1 MRTTRVIWQLI
12 NYQPW
17 LYLVDTSLW
26 ILVNLVQLVP
36 GLLVKL
42 FFDHLTGSA
51 PVSFGVS
58 GIILL
63 VLATAVAHIFFLVT
77 GIFVDTRFRFTA
89 SMRLRRNLLD
99 RILDRPGALA
109 LPAAPGEVISTF
121 RDDAQVLEDA
131 ADWVIDTIAQ
141 ILFAAVAITI
151 MLRISPTITLL
162 TVVPL
167 AGVMLVAQAAS
178 SRIKRYRHASR
189 QATER
194 VTGAL
199 GEILGAVQAIQIANA
214 EEHVRDHFSRL
225 NDERRHMMVRDRL
238 LTQILESIFQNSAA
252 LGTGLILILA
262 AGTMRSGQFSVGD
275 FALFVSYL
283 ELLAVF
289 TTFIGHFMAQLKQAG
304 VSFERMV
311 ALLLSGMRTADSKAV
326 AEHIVAH
333 KPVYLTGELPEVAQ
347 PGRTEADRLER
358 LEVRGLTYRFDGTL
372 DSGRGIEGVR
382 FSLERGSFTVI
393 TGRVGSGKTT
403 LLRVLLG
410 LLPADEGEVWWNGRR
425 VADPAAFFVP
435 PRSAYTPQVPQLFSA
450 SLRENLL
457 LGVAEEQVE
466 LAVAIRQAVL
476 TQDVAGMADGL
487 ETIVGPKGVRLSGG
501 QIQRTAAARMFVRW
515 PELLVFD
522 DLSSAL
528 DVETEGVLW
537 ERLFKS
543 AGVQGCRGAGENLAP
558 PLPRSPAPLHA
569 SRPTCLVVSHRRP
582 ALRRADQIIL
592 LKDGRVEATGTLDE
606 LLGAS
611 AEMRRLWEGDME
623 RRRKV

>member
-1 MRTTRVIWQLI
+1 
-12 NYQPW
+12 
-17 LYLVDTSLW
+17 
-26 ILVNLVQLVP
+26 
-36 GLLVKL
+36 
-42 FFDHLTGSA
+42 
-51 PVSFGVS
+51 
-58 GIILL
+58 
-63 VLATAVAHIFFLVT
+63 
-77 GIFVDTRFRFTA
+77 
-89 SMRLRRNLLD
+89 
-99 RILDRPGALA
+99 
-109 LPAAPGEVISTF
+109 
-121 RDDAQVLEDA
+121 
-131 ADWVIDTIAQ
+131 
-141 ILFAAVAITI
+141 
-151 MLRISPTITLL
+151 
-162 TVVPL
+162 
-167 AGVMLVAQAAS
+167 
-178 SRIKRYRHASR
+178 
-189 QATER
+189 
-194 VTGAL
+194 
-199 GEILGAVQAIQIANA
+199 
-214 EEHVRDHFSRL
+214 
-225 NDERRHMMVRDRL
+225 
-238 LTQILESIFQNSAA
+238 
-252 LGTGLILILA
+252 
-262 AGTMRSGQFSVGD
+262 
-275 FALFVSYL
+275 
-283 ELLAVF
+283 
-289 TTFIGHFMAQLKQAG
+289 
-304 VSFERMV
+304 
-311 ALLLSGMRTADSKAV
+311 
-326 AEHIVAH
+326 
-333 KPVYLTGELPEVAQ
+333 
-347 PGRTEADRLER
+347 
-358 LEVRGLTYRFDGTL
+358 
-372 DSGRGIEGVR
+372 
-382 FSLERGSFTVI
+382 VI

-501 QIQRTAAARMFVRW
+501 QIQRTAAARMFVRR

-623 RRRKV
+623 IGD